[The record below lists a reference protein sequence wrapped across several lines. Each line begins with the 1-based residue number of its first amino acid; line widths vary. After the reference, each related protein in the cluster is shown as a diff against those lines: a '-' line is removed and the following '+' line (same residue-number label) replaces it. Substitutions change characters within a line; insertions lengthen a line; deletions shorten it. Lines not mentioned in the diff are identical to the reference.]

1 MDIINLRNISQH
13 QSPPRPEVVLCHSQT
28 YEAEPKYMG
37 LYVVGEL
44 DLSLYIVFTTTA
56 AGHHRWRLRQLP
68 VQA

>member
-1 MDIINLRNISQH
+1 MVIIDLQNILQH
-13 QSPPRPEVVLCHSQT
+13 QSPPRPEVVLCHSPT

-44 DLSLYIVFTTTA
+44 DLSLYILFATTA
-56 AGHHRWRLRQLP
+56 AGHHRWRLHQLA